1 VGGDGGVSPAIL
13 TSAVGFRREERDVL
27 GWKRIRDKLQEA
39 LSGETDEKALAAGFA
54 VGVFFSFTPLISL
67 HTVLA
72 LLVAFVFRLSKVAAA
87 AGVWVNNPY
96 TMPIVFYGCFRLGEW
111 LLGIRVPPP
120 AFERWTLETV
130 LKAAVPYAAPLF
142 LGTTIVGLLAA
153 AAAYMVVYRVAV
165 KVKSAR
171 RKAHDPRAPGG
182 TPSEKEGRP

>member
-1 VGGDGGVSPAIL
+1 VRSW
-13 TSAVGFRREERDVL
+13 R
-27 GWKRIRDKLQEA
+27 KIRDKLHEA
-39 LSGETDEKALAAGFA
+39 FSGETDEKALAAGFA
-54 VGVFFSFTPLISL
+54 VGVFFSFTPLVSL

-72 LLVAFVFRLSKVAAA
+72 LLVAFVFRLSKIAAA

-96 TMPIVFYGCFRLGEW
+96 TMPLVFYGCFRLGEW

-130 LKAAVPYAAPLF
+130 LTAAVPYAAPLF

-153 AAAYMVVYRVAV
+153 AAAYGIVYRIAV

-171 RKAHDPRAPGG
+171 RNG
-182 TPSEKEGRP
+182 